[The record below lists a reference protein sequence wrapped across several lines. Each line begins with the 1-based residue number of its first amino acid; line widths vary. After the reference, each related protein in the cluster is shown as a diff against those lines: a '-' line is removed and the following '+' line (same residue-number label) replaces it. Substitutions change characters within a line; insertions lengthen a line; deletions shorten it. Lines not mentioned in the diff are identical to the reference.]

1 MNFTVSQSVADNIV
15 SSGGISFGGNLNLV
29 INGTYDANSPLITLF
44 SLTGGAFTGQFN
56 SITLSGVSGYTGS
69 LTYDSNVNLWQE
81 WGNNNGNSFYANVN
95 PATGTMTLI
104 PEPSDYAL
112 LGLGVAVIAFT
123 IIRRRRLMA

>member
-1 MNFTVSQSVADNIV
+1 MNFTVTQSVADNII
-15 SSGGISFGGNLNLV
+15 SSGGISFGGNLNLA
-29 INGTYDANSPLITLF
+29 ISGTYDANSPLITLF
-44 SLTGGAFTGQFN
+44 SLTGGSFTGQFN

-81 WGNNNGNSFYANVN
+81 WVNNNGNSFYANVN

-112 LGLGVAVIAFT
+112 LALGFAVIGFN
-123 IIRRRRLMA
+123 IIRRRKLAA